1 MANYNIIIPA
11 RFASTRLPGKP
22 LIDICGKTMIERVWR
37 NAKKS
42 QARDIIIATDDER
55 IQSHAINFGAK
66 ICMTSSKHQSGTDRI
81 IEVIN
86 QMGWSDDQVVL
97 NLQGDEPLLKAKL
110 IDECASLLTDGISD
124 IGTLGSNFLSKK
136 EWLNPNTV
144 KVLMDESGHAI
155 YFSRLPI
162 PNKLDADVLID
173 NKFILHHHGIYSYR
187 CRILRDLKLLDMPK
201 QMESENL
208 EQLKALHYGFKIKVA
223 NASERPGPSIDVIDD
238 VENVCAIIKKDL
250 RSN

>member
-1 MANYNIIIPA
+1 MASFNIIIPA

-42 QARDIIIATDDER
+42 QAKDIIIATDDER

-66 ICMTSSKHQSGTDRI
+66 TCMTSSKHQSGTDRI

-110 IDECASLLTDGISD
+110 MDECASLLTDGISD

-223 NASERPGPSIDVIDD
+223 NAIERPGPSIDVIDD

>member
-22 LIDICGKTMIERVWR
+22 LIDRVWR

-110 IDECASLLTDGISD
+110 MDECASLLTDGISD

-155 YFSRLPI
+155 YFSRSPI
-162 PNKLDADVLID
+162 PNKLDADLLID